1 MAHVIV
7 PDEPTR
13 VSFVVTTP
21 ASTGPFAFAF
31 SYFDTDDVEVYNGD
45 SLVAPADYTL
55 TPTASVTG
63 GYEGGSIT
71 LDVAVSN
78 TTITVLRNVPIERE
92 TDFPTAGAF
101 PINTLNTWLD
111 KTYAI
116 LQQLATKIGRTLRQ
130 PTSDAVDI
138 GELPAKATR
147 ATKVLAFDSDGD
159 PVASTMTLSAIEA
172 GATTAAASAVAAQAA
187 QTAAEAAQT
196 AAEAAEATALAA
208 AASITLPL
216 PVASGGT
223 GQTNAASAFGAIKQA
238 ATETA
243 SGVLEIATA
252 AETTTGTDDTR
263 AITPLKLT
271 TFAPATATPDTGA
284 DSVIFLDATDNLLKK
299 GTFPST
305 GLAAASQAEMET
317 ATSTAVATTP
327 GRQHHH
333 PGHPKAW
340 VNFNGTGTIAI
351 RADHGVASLTD
362 HGTGEYSVTF
372 DTAFSSA
379 NYCAIGICD
388 RTINT
393 THGTEGI
400 QTVTF
405 GTGAFRFICASAVP
419 TATDQEYVA
428 MAFWGDQ

>member
-1 MAHVIV
+1 MAHVTV

-13 VSFVVTTP
+13 VSYTVTT
-21 ASTGPFAFAF
+21 SDDGPFSFAF
-31 SYFDTDDVEVYNGD
+31 SYFSADDIEVYNGT
-45 SLVAPADYTL
+45 SLIDPNDYTL
-55 TPTASVTG
+55 TPVTTADG

-71 LDVAVSN
+71 LDTPVSN
-78 TTITVLRNVPIERE
+78 TTISIIRNVPIERT
-92 TDFPTAGAF
+92 TDFPVSGPFAV
-101 PINTLNTWLD
+101 NTLNSWLD

-116 LQQLATKIGRTLRQ
+116 LQQIATKL
-130 PTSDAVDI
+130 
-138 GELPAKATR
+138 TR
-147 ATKVLAFDSDGD
+147 SIRLTDTD
-159 PVASTMTLSAIEA
+159 
-172 GATTAAASAVAAQAA
+172 ASA
-187 QTAAEAAQT
+187 
-196 AAEAAEATALAA
+196 
-208 AASITLPL
+208 TLTL
-216 PVASGGT
+216 PVAASRALKILSFDASGNVTVTDVANIGDLQLPVSVANGGT
-223 GQTNAASAFGAIKQA
+223 GQITASAAFDALKQA

-284 DSVIFLDATDNLLKK
+284 DSVIFLDATDSLLKK

-317 ATSTAVATTP
+317 ATSNAVASTP

-351 RADHGVASLTD
+351 RADYGVASLTD
-362 HGTGEYSVTF
+362 HGGSGEYSITF

-405 GTGAFRFICASAVP
+405 GTGAFRFICASSVP

-428 MAFWGDQ
+428 IAFWGDQ